1 LPYLLESVAIL
12 GDLGDMANEAITWEI
27 VASIYERD
35 KDRGTDAVKAWSRVR
50 RLAQRLNDLPRE
62 LNAVE
67 AIARNIRHSGGDSA
81 GSLSYVHEAY
91 RLATKLKRREDVGR
105 FLNSMA
111 IIEWE
116 LHKYDNALSHYEEAF
131 SVYREL
137 GDDQKAGFILN
148 SIGVTLR
155 ALNRFDEAITSL
167 ERALAIHQQTH
178 ERLYEGQA
186 LAVIGHVRADRD
198 QFIEAIDAYQQSL
211 AIRHEIGDSLGQGW
225 MTYYIALVHVRQ
237 RQIQEGKLLIKQAH
251 EMALTYDDKELEQ
264 ACLDLEDKI
273 AVIELTS
280 FL

>member
-1 LPYLLESVAIL
+1 
-12 GDLGDMANEAITWEI
+12 
-27 VASIYERD
+27 
-35 KDRGTDAVKAWSRVR
+35 
-50 RLAQRLNDLPRE
+50 
-62 LNAVE
+62 
-67 AIARNIRHSGGDSA
+67 
-81 GSLSYVHEAY
+81 
-91 RLATKLKRREDVGR
+91 
-105 FLNSMA
+105 MA